1 MNEIKKRVKHSFGRC
16 HFNDGEA
23 NTIEVLKYKLD
34 SKRRFYLFDI
44 IPMGAPRL
52 SQSDKWKTN
61 PNHLDPNKRQRR
73 CVTEYFAFKNML
85 TLQAKQLN
93 FELGKIYDA
102 LYLIPMPNSWSEKKK
117 QTMNGMP
124 CEVKPDTDNITKA
137 IKDTLRK
144 NDSDIWYE
152 KAEKRWAFNGSIII
166 FQ

>member
-1 MNEIKKRVKHSFGRC
+1 
-16 HFNDGEA
+16 
-23 NTIEVLKYKLD
+23 
-34 SKRRFYLFDI
+34 
-44 IPMGAPRL
+44 
-52 SQSDKWKTN
+52 
-61 PNHLDPNKRQRR
+61 
-73 CVTEYFAFKNML
+73 
-85 TLQAKQLN
+85 
-93 FELGKIYDA
+93 
-102 LYLIPMPNSWSEKKK
+102 MPNSWSEKKK